1 MNATNEDR
9 SWAQRLISEHCTTN
23 NRFKNSTAV
32 LASIARGGI
41 PNATPGL
48 VEALYEQGADVNWE
62 RRRSSNLVKM
72 LRGRD
77 QEDVRSRFLED
88 AIVHCSDEV
97 VSALAMRAD
106 QHTLNQALPA
116 AISRKDASKAR
127 ILLARGADAT
137 PLCAEFLAVV
147 DSCSDELV
155 DVLLRMRGGACQG
168 CRDKGLVS
176 SSASGQTVKAAM
188 LLKNGASVVF
198 EDAAALRA
206 AIRSGTP
213 DIAEAIL
220 SRQELK
226 CQGGLLDS
234 VVEEAYA
241 NEQHHIL
248 RACLQA
254 GARGPATDATLL
266 KSVDHGRLELVETL
280 IRHGASVEHQAG
292 APVHSA
298 IRSRNPK
305 LLQAILR
312 GRPSH
317 TTMMAAVDEYVMLK
331 DMTVMHQMLGP
342 VVASGLA
349 GSDWTG
355 MVLVRILAAT
365 TLVGEQDHR
374 LSLARLLTEKG
385 RANVNIQDGR
395 PIVLAAAKGWSN
407 ILSLLL
413 SCEPSFGSL
422 QAALTPSMA
431 LADPKLR
438 LQVVDMLLVAG
449 LGNCSA
455 DDSKSLKATVVRLA
469 AEYRCLDVL
478 EHVAQS
484 PLPKPVVLSG
494 FSAAISTTQWHTS
507 RGLGVIRLLLHLGAS
522 GPEVDKAFC
531 RAAQVYERDAF
542 ELIAPYINIT
552 ILGELLDTVT
562 QRSTDWLSPHSRNL
576 WLIHY
581 LLEHG
586 AKAGSYT
593 NLAFLRAVSA
603 YFAGSS
609 SEALV
614 ETFLTV
620 GLADVNFQSGAALK
634 MAIRAGNLGV
644 FKMLFSRG
652 ANRET
657 LVHAFHEAITSPLDE
672 DTVLGLIDILA
683 CGNGTVTVSDFKTA
697 IRLGSPIHDCLAV
710 HPESAKLVRRLADL
724 GCDPDGQVQAELYDG
739 HGLEFCTPLLWA
751 LCPSTERQ
759 RPVSSTAIEELIKAK
774 GDEEISPAWIQRQKL
789 I

>member
-1 MNATNEDR
+1 MNATDEDR
-9 SWAQRLISEHCTTN
+9 SWAQRLISEHSTTN
-23 NRFKNSTAV
+23 NRFKTSTAV
-32 LASIARGGI
+32 LANIVRGGI
-41 PNATPGL
+41 SNATPGL
-48 VEALYEQGADVNWE
+48 VEALYEEGADVNWE

-72 LRGRD
+72 LTGRD
-77 QEDVRSRFLED
+77 QADVRSRFLED

-116 AISRKDASKAR
+116 AISRKDTSKTR

-137 PLCAEFLAVV
+137 PLCAEFLAVF

-155 DVLLRMRGGACQG
+155 DVVLRMRGGACQG
-168 CRDKGLVS
+168 CRDKGLVRAS
-176 SSASGQTVKAAM
+176 SSGQTAKAAM

-198 EDAAALRA
+198 EHAAALRA
-206 AIRSGTP
+206 AIRSRRP

-220 SRQELK
+220 SRQELR

-234 VVEEAYA
+234 VVEEAYT

-266 KSVDHGRLELVETL
+266 KSVENGRLELVEALTK
-280 IRHGASVEHQAG
+280 HGASVEHQAG
-292 APVHSA
+292 APVSSA

-305 LLQAILR
+305 LLQTILR

-317 TTMMAAVDEYVMLK
+317 TTLMAAVDEYLMLK

-342 VVASGLA
+342 LVASGLA
-349 GSDWTG
+349 GSDCTG
-355 MVLVRILAAT
+355 MILVHILAET

-374 LSLARLLTEKG
+374 LGLARLLTERG

-395 PIVLAAAKGWSN
+395 PIALAAAKGWPD

-413 SCEPSFGSL
+413 SCEPLFGSL
-422 QAALTPSMA
+422 QAALSPSIA

-438 LQVVDMLLVAG
+438 FQSVDMLLVAG
-449 LGNCSA
+449 LRNCSA
-455 DDSKSLKATVVRLA
+455 DHAKSLKATAVRLA
-469 AEYRCLDVL
+469 AKYCCLDVL
-478 EHVAQS
+478 EHLAQS
-484 PLPKPVVLSG
+484 SLPKPVVLSG
-494 FSAAISTTQWHTS
+494 FSAAISSTQWHTP

-531 RAAQVYERDAF
+531 YAAQVYERDAF

-552 ILGELLDTVT
+552 FLGEVLDTVT
-562 QRSTDWLSPHSRNL
+562 QRSTTWLSPDSRNL

-586 AKAGSYT
+586 AKAGSYA
-593 NLAFLRAVSA
+593 NLAFLRAVPA
-603 YFAGSS
+603 YLAGSS

-634 MAIRAGNLGV
+634 MAIRAGNVGV
-644 FKMLFSRG
+644 FKMLLSRG
-652 ANRET
+652 ANKET
-657 LVHAFHEAITSPLDE
+657 LVHAFHEAITCPLDE
-672 DTVLGLIDILA
+672 DTALAFIDILA
-683 CGNGTVTVSDFKTA
+683 CGNDTVTVSDFKTV

-710 HPESAKLVRRLADL
+710 HPESAKLVRRLVDL
-724 GCDPDGQVQAELYDG
+724 GCDPDGLVQAELYDG
-739 HGLEFCTPLLWA
+739 RGLELCTPLLWA
-751 LCPSTERQ
+751 LCPSMERR
-759 RPVSSTAIEELIKAK
+759 RPVSSAAIEALIKAK
-774 GDEEISPAWIQRQKL
+774 GNAEKSPA
-789 I
+789 